1 VRVLVVEEA
10 RVEEI
15 RVRYEALRSVLD
27 ERQLRL
33 WAAAEAKALGR
44 GGVAAV
50 TRATG
55 IRGKRIW
62 NGMREL
68 EQIANKPPTESP
80 RRQRMRRSG
89 AGRKK
94 ATTKDGTLLGD
105 LESLVNPVTRGDP
118 ESPLRWTAKSVAHLT
133 EELHAMHHEV
143 GETTVRALLKRELR
157 YRLQANAKTREGSD
171 HPDRDAQFRYI
182 NERAIAFMD
191 ANQPVISVDT
201 KKKELVGDFK
211 NGGREWHPTG
221 EPERVRVHDFIDPQK
236 GKAIPYG
243 VYDIDRDEGWVSVG
257 IDHDT
262 AEFAGA
268 AITQWWRTMGSKA
281 YPEAERLLITADSGG
296 SNGARCRL
304 WKQAIQEFAD
314 RTRLAVT
321 VCHFPPGTSKWN
333 QIEHRMFSHISQNWR
348 GRPLVD
354 HETIVSLIANTR
366 TKSGLKVRARLD
378 RHSYPLGTKVT
389 DAAMAGLELY
399 AHDFHGDWN
408 YTITPR
414 SR

>member
-1 VRVLVVEEA
+1 MVVEEA

-15 RVRYEALRSVLD
+15 RMRYEALRSVLD

-33 WAAAEAKALGR
+33 WAAAEARALGR

-68 EQIANKPPTESP
+68 DEIAQRPPTEPP

-89 AGRKK
+89 AGRKR
-94 ATTKDGTLLGD
+94 ATAKDPSLLRD
-105 LESLVNPVTRGDP
+105 LEALVDPATRGDP
-118 ESPLRWTAKSVAHLT
+118 ESPLRWTSKSAAHLT
-133 EELHAMHHEV
+133 DELRAQGHDV
-143 GETTVRALLKRELR
+143 GETTVRTLLKETLAF
-157 YRLQANAKTREGSD
+157 RLQANAKAREGTS
-171 HPDRDAQFRYI
+171 HPDRNAQFEYI
-182 NERAIAFMD
+182 NDRAIAFMD
-191 ANQPVISVDT
+191 ADEPVISVDT

-211 NGGREWHPTG
+211 NGGREWHPKGT
-221 EPERVRVHDFIDPQK
+221 PERVRVHDFPDPK
-236 GKAIPYG
+236 LGKAIPYG
-243 VYDIDRDEGWVSVG
+243 VYDVSRDEGWVSVG

-268 AITQWWRTMGSKA
+268 AISQWWSAMGRKA
-281 YPEAERLLITADSGG
+281 YPSAGHLLITADSGG
-296 SNGARCRL
+296 SNAARNRL
-304 WKQAIQEFAD
+304 WKQTLQGIAD
-314 RTRLAVT
+314 RTGLEIT

-333 QIEHRMFSHISQNWR
+333 KIEHRMFSHISQNWR

-366 TKSGLKVRARLD
+366 TKSGLKVRSRLD
-378 RHSYPLGTKVT
+378 KRTYPLGTKVA
-389 DAAMAGLELY
+389 DATMAGLALH

-408 YTITPR
+408 YTVSPR
-414 SR
+414 ST